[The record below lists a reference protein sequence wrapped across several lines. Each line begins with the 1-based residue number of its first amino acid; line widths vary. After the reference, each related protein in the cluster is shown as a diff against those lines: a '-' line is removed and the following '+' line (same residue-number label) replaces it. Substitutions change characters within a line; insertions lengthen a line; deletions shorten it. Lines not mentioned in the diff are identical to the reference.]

1 MKSFLEISIKELS
14 ENIAKGEM
22 STEDVADICINRVEQ
37 MEPSCQAWECFD
49 EKNFKKACRTGLFHG
64 MPIGVKDIFNTA
76 DFPTQMGSPL
86 WKNFT
91 PGNDAR
97 AVHNL
102 KNAGAVIPGKTV
114 TAEFAVHALG
124 KTLNP
129 HDANR
134 NPGTSSSGSAVAVAT
149 GMVPAAIG
157 TQTAGSI
164 VRPAS
169 YCGVYG
175 CKPSFGLIPRTGVLK
190 TCDTLDTIGFFVSH
204 ACDLKIMFEALR
216 VHGRNYPMSHEALN
230 RRQKIEEE
238 IAKIYNIPCGILKN
252 VKVPF
257 GPKNRPWKIAFIK
270 TNTWNYAETYAKNAL
285 LGFAQLLYDHTAQL
299 PDLVFNAHE
308 IHATIYDKSLSHY
321 FREEYKNSQL
331 VSPIMNGIIEQGQKI
346 TIDQYLAALQ
356 EQVKIQRAMDGFFN
370 DYDIIISLSTTGVAP
385 LREEPEKP
393 DPALIWT
400 LAHLPVVSVPAF
412 KHEGLP
418 FGIQIVAR
426 KYNDYL
432 LFDFIDYLR
441 EMELIPEGV
450 NPRII

>member
-1 MKSFLEISIKELS
+1 MKSFLDISIKQIISGLQTEHESIAEISDLCVKCFYEFEPKCKAWEVFEQERLS
-14 ENIAKGEM
+14 EQIKHCKPG
-22 STEDVADICINRVEQ
+22 
-37 MEPSCQAWECFD
+37 P
-49 EKNFKKACRTGLFHG
+49 LHG
-64 MPIGVKDIFNTA
+64 VPIGVKDIFNTA
-76 DFPTQMGSPL
+76 DFSTQMGSPL

-97 AVHNL
+97 AVYNL

-129 HDANR
+129 HDAAR

-175 CKPSFGLIPRTGVLK
+175 CKPSFGLIPRTGMLK
-190 TCDTLDTIGFFVSH
+190 TCDTLDTIGFFTSH
-204 ACDLKIMFEALR
+204 ACDLRIMFDALR
-216 VHGRNYPMSHEALN
+216 VYGRNYPSHERLKNNWKCMDGKPWRIGFVRTHTWKDAERYTRKSFIDLAV
-230 RRQKIEEE
+230 R
-238 IAKIYNIPCGILKN
+238 IYNHGKQ
-252 VKVPF
+252 
-257 GPKNRPWKIAFIK
+257 
-270 TNTWNYAETYAKNAL
+270 E
-285 LGFAQLLYDHTAQL
+285 AQEAQL
-299 PDLVFNAHE
+299 PEIMSSAHNV
-308 IHATIYDKSLSHY
+308 HATIYNKSLSHY

-331 VSPIMNGIIEQGQKI
+331 VSPIMNEIIEQGQKI
-346 TIDQYLAALQ
+346 TVEQYLAALQ
-356 EQVKIQRAMDGFFN
+356 QQAEIQRLIDDFFE
-370 DYDIIISLSTTGVAP
+370 DYDILISLSAAGEAP
-385 LREEPEKP
+385 LRDEPEKP
-393 DPALIWT
+393 DPALMWT

-412 KHEGLP
+412 TGPNGLP
-418 FGIQIVAR
+418 FGMQIVAR

-432 LFDFIDYLR
+432 LFDFIDYLK

-450 NPRII
+450 NPRYE